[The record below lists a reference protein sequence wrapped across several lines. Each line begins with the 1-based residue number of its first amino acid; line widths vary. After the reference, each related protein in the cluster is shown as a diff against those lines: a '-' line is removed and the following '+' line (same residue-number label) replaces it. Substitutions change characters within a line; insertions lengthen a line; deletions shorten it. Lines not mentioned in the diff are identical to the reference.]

1 MNHLGPGSRICC
13 EHFAQ
18 IFGTDVVDAVVSQV
32 YMANRQIGPQAA
44 SAAIF
49 PVAMASAL
57 IRFYE
62 LRKTVQIGYPKHM
75 KKHEKNIRLMNI

>member
-1 MNHLGPGSRICC
+1 MNDLGPGSRICC

-49 PVAMASAL
+49 QWLWHQHLSG
-57 IRFYE
+57 F
-62 LRKTVQIGYPKHM
+62 
-75 KKHEKNIRLMNI
+75 MNCVKRSKLGTQSI